1 MGWMTGVQLSAG
13 EMMGFLSST
22 SRSALGPTQSSIQ
35 WVLGGSYPGVKWLGY
50 EADHSSPFSAEVN
63 VWSYTSTPPIYLDGV
78 VPNCVALWHDN
89 TQ

>member
-35 WVLGGSYPGVKWLGY
+35 WVLGGSYPGVKWLAH
-50 EADHSSPFSAEVN
+50 EADQSLPSSTKVKN
-63 VWSYTSTPPIYLDGV
+63 V
-78 VPNCVALWHDN
+78 
-89 TQ
+89 